1 MEVLDDDV
9 VTVAVLVIKEEV
21 VLPALSLKQPITSL
35 TWEVIVDVPLRIEL
49 HMSLYML
56 FLLLCA
62 LKWLLW

>member
-21 VLPALSLKQPITSL
+21 VLPALSLKQPITRL

-49 HMSLYML
+49 HM
-56 FLLLCA
+56 
-62 LKWLLW
+62 

>member
-9 VTVAVLVIKEEV
+9 VTVAVLVIEEEV
-21 VLPALSLKQPITSL
+21 VLPALSLKQPITRL

-62 LKWLLW
+62 LK

>member
-35 TWEVIVDVPLRIEL
+35 TWEVIGDVPLRIEL
-49 HMSLYML
+49 HM
-56 FLLLCA
+56 
-62 LKWLLW
+62 